1 MLGGSSVPGRETD
14 RTILPKNGGV
24 VAFIWK
30 IQKAY
35 KRFQIPS
42 QVNSWLF
49 HIPKNQTQNSWLK
62 ISVPFT
68 QTSAQPKAWA
78 QNLRN
83 LQLFEVLILL

>member
-14 RTILPKNGGV
+14 RAILLKNSGV

-30 IQKAY
+30 TQKAY

-42 QVNSWLF
+42 PVNSWLF
-49 HIPKNQTQNSWLK
+49 HIPQIKHRILALK

-68 QTSAQPKAWA
+68 QTRPSQRLELKT
-78 QNLRN
+78 
-83 LQLFEVLILL
+83 